1 MDEIKKKGFDMTP
14 DSFQYQSQDF
24 SKIRIGQKNVED
36 AILNLSDFKRTDSR
50 LGDKTNILN
59 AIKNNDQRLMRE
71 ISSFFYRTSGIYNR
85 LCRYMAYMYRY
96 DWMITPYINSESIK
110 EEKILDGFHKALT
123 YLDNFCVKKFL
134 GEVALKVIKNGSY
147 YGYVIKYQDRAI
159 VQELPP
165 NYSRSRFV
173 AANGT
178 PLIEFNMRFFDEAF
192 RDTNQRIKMI
202 NAFPEEFRKGYIL
215 YKKGQLPPQF
225 AGDISGWYLLDS
237 SNTIKFNLNNE
248 DYPPFIAVIPKI
260 IDLDNAQGLDRKK
273 MQQQLLKLII
283 QKMPID
289 KNGDLIF
296 DVDEARQLHLNA
308 KQMLA
313 QTIGLDVLTTFAD
326 ISVEDLADNVTTT
339 SSDELEKVE
348 RTVYNEAGVSQM
360 QFNTDGN
367 IALEKSTLND
377 EAALYN
383 LIQQFENFLNYLL
396 EPFNKNS
403 KKIYYK
409 ASILGTTIYNYK
421 ELSKL
426 YKEQTQMG
434 YSKILPQ
441 LVLGQSQSSILA
453 NAYFENTILDL
464 VHVFIPPMTSN
475 TMNAE
480 SLSQVSGK
488 ESGRPEKENDQKSE
502 KTIQNKESAN

>member
-1 MDEIKKKGFDMTP
+1 MTP

-71 ISSFFYRTSGIYNR
+71 ISNFFYRTSGIYNR

-173 AANGT
+173 AANGM

-202 NAFPEEFRKGYIL
+202 NAFPEEFRKGYLL

-237 SNTIKFNLNNE
+237 NNTIKFNLNNE

-348 RTVYNEAGVSQM
+348 RTVFNEAGVSQM

-441 LVLGQSQSSILA
+441 LALGQSQSSILA